1 MSPRTPIRLPDAPG
15 AAGAT
20 PLPRNLLD
28 AMADAGLD
36 APALARASG
45 LDPGRIE
52 LGLSRDEADR
62 FLCAAWQA
70 AGNPAF
76 GLLAGSRMRA
86 ERLGVAGLAAMTSP
100 TFGVALERKARYS
113 RLVWGDAYRVEREA
127 GVSVRVT
134 VLAADESRP
143 YGAAKIDM
151 ELASLLTFGR
161 HFTGRAIVPIAV
173 GLRQSAPS
181 YRDHYAGVFGCPVA
195 FGQPVNFIR
204 FHAADADLPLQS
216 ANPLAGAWLESAAES
231 ALNQLDAAGLGARV
245 RTELGRLLQDGA
257 PTLASVARALH
268 LSERTLQRR
277 LSAEGVSFT
286 RLLDDMRSAA
296 AQRQLAEGQPNVPE
310 LAFVLGF
317 ADTNSFYRAFRRWT
331 GTTPEAFRRGRPSM
345 AP

>member
-1 MSPRTPIRLPDAPG
+1 MSPRTPIRLPDAPTPAG
-15 AAGAT
+15 AA
-20 PLPRNLLD
+20 PLPRNLFD
-28 AMADAGLD
+28 AIAEAGLD

-45 LDPGRIE
+45 IDPGRIE
-52 LGLSRDEADR
+52 SGLSRDEADR
-62 FLCAAWQA
+62 FLGAAWQA

-113 RLVWGDAYRVEREA
+113 RLVWGDAYRVERESR
-127 GVSVRVT
+127 SVRVT

-161 HFTGRAIVPIAV
+161 HFTGRAIVPIEV
-173 GLRQSAPS
+173 GLRQPAPS
-181 YRDHYAGVFGCPVA
+181 YRDRYAGVFGCPVA
-195 FGQPVNFIR
+195 FGQPVNLIR

-216 ANPLAGAWLESAAES
+216 ANPLAGPWLESAAES
-231 ALNQLDAAGLGARV
+231 VLNQLDSTGLGASV
-245 RTELGRLLQDGA
+245 RAELGRLLQDGV

-286 RLLDDMRSAA
+286 RVLEDMRSAV
-296 AQRQLAEGQPNVPE
+296 AQRQLNEGQPNVPE
-310 LAFVLGF
+310 LAYVLGF

-331 GTTPEAFRRGRPSM
+331 GTTPEAFRRGQQPM
-345 AP
+345 AR

>member
-1 MSPRTPIRLPDAPG
+1 MSPRTPIHWPDAPG
-15 AAGAT
+15 TAGAT

-28 AMADAGLD
+28 AMTEAGLD
-36 APALARASG
+36 AAALARASG
-45 LDPGRIE
+45 IETGRIE
-52 LGLSRDEADR
+52 SGLSRDEADR

-100 TFGVALERKARYS
+100 TFAVALERKARYS
-113 RLVWGDAYRVEREA
+113 RLVWGDAYRVERE

-134 VLAADESRP
+134 MQAADESRP

-161 HFTGRAIVPIAV
+161 QFTGAAIVPIKV
-173 GLRQSAPS
+173 GLRQPAPS
-181 YRDHYAGVFGCPVA
+181 YRDRYGGVFGCPVA
-195 FGQPVNFIR
+195 FGQQVNHIR
-204 FHAADADLPLQS
+204 FHAADADLPLRS
-216 ANPLAGAWLESAAES
+216 ANPLAHAWLEGAAES
-231 ALNQLDAAGLGARV
+231 ALNQLEGAGLGARV
-245 RTELGRLLQDGA
+245 RAELARALQDGA

-277 LSAEGVSFT
+277 LAAEGLSFT
-286 RLLDDMRSAA
+286 RVLDDMRSAA
-296 AQRQLAEGQPNVPE
+296 AQRQLGEGQTPVPE
-310 LAFVLGF
+310 LAYVLGF

-331 GTTPEAFRRGRPSM
+331 GTTPEAFRRGRQHRL
-345 AP
+345 A